1 MKEVLLDFKSQ
12 EKKETLQEC
21 CLSIKNEGFVNVKV
35 ENAEPMDL
43 GLFLQVLEEK
53 LEDYGM
59 FVELE
64 FNRIGDDM
72 VKIELIDY

>member
-1 MKEVLLDFKSQ
+1 MKEVLLDFKAQ

-35 ENAEPMDL
+35 ENAGPMDL

-59 FVELE
+59 FVELD
-64 FNRIGDDM
+64 FNRIGDDI
-72 VKIELIDY
+72 VKIEL

>member
-21 CLSIKNEGFVNVKV
+21 CLSIKNEGFVNVK
-35 ENAEPMDL
+35 NAEPMDL

-72 VKIELIDY
+72 VKIEPIDY

>member
-59 FVELE
+59 FVE

-72 VKIELIDY
+72 VKIEPIDY

>member
-1 MKEVLLDFKSQ
+1 MKEVLLDFKAR
-12 EKKETLQEC
+12 ENKEILQEC
-21 CLSIKNEGFVNVKV
+21 CLSIKNEGFVNLNV
-35 ENAEPMDL
+35 ENAGSMDL

-64 FNRIGDDM
+64 FNRIGD
-72 VKIELIDY
+72 VIKIEPMGY

>member
-35 ENAEPMDL
+35 ENAGLIDL
-43 GLFLQVLEEK
+43 ELFIPVLEDR

-64 FNRIGDDM
+64 FNRIGDDI
-72 VKIELIDY
+72 VKIEPIGY

>member
-1 MKEVLLDFKSQ
+1 MKEVLLDFKAR
-12 EKKETLQEC
+12 ENKEIIQEC
-21 CLSIKNEGFVNVKV
+21 CLFIKNEGFVNVKV

-64 FNRIGDDM
+64 FNRIGDDI
-72 VKIELIDY
+72 VKIEPIGY